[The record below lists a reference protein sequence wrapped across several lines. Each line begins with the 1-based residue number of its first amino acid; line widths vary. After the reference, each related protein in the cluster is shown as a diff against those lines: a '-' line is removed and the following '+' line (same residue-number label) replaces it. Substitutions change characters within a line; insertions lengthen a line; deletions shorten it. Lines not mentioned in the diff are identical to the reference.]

1 MRIRSAKPEDIDR
14 CTALLH
20 TLFSQEAEFS
30 PDARLQ
36 RRGLGMIVG
45 DPSVGRVLVCEEEP
59 GGRIVGMVV
68 LLFTVS
74 TALGARVVLLE
85 DMVVDPSYRSRGVG
99 SLLLR
104 EAAALARSEGL
115 ARITLLTDGDNLRAH
130 AFYERN
136 GFDRSEMVVFRT
148 PISGDE

>member
-1 MRIRSAKPEDIDR
+1 
-14 CTALLH
+14 
-20 TLFSQEAEFS
+20 
-30 PDARLQ
+30 
-36 RRGLGMIVG
+36 
-45 DPSVGRVLVCEEEP
+45 
-59 GGRIVGMVV
+59 
-68 LLFTVS
+68 
-74 TALGARVVLLE
+74 
-85 DMVVDPSYRSRGVG
+85 VVDPSYRSRGVG